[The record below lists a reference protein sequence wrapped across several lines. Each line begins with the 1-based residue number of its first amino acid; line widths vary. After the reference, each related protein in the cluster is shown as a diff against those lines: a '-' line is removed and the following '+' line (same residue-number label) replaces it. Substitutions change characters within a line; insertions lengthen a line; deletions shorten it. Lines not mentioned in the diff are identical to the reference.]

1 MWMLSGPSGFISTT
15 FSTWE
20 LHWKRRCQSCFISST
35 QRLPLSRCLQ
45 KHTATWSL
53 LPRQEYEVQIQAS
66 VLISHR
72 LTWVRPGSWALPSH
86 CLEFPHLPSWTQE
99 LAWHSSSDSKV
110 SSKLAQEPFPSD
122 FLEKKKERD
131 RWNHQLKIVLER
143 RKPRCAVSCLFNV
156 AVSTT
161 ASKMTKIKSLI

>member
-1 MWMLSGPSGFISTT
+1 MKQQLAQKRLSSIMWMLSWPSGFISTT

-122 FLEKKKERD
+122 FLEKER
-131 RWNHQLKIVLER
+131 ER
-143 RKPRCAVSCLFNV
+143 QVKSPTQNCSGEEKATLCSFLFV
-156 AVSTT
+156 
-161 ASKMTKIKSLI
+161 